1 MVKTHQSSKFVLL
14 NLSDIRNTDKII
26 LQIDDTHTNFT
37 DGQKCYL
44 CEVVDKFIYNVIKSK
59 DDLIMEICRLNDEKR
74 KLEKK
79 VAKLEKALNALNKQN
94 LKNNMLYEAAIVPP
108 CKVGDTV
115 WFLLEDDFPVHKW
128 FLSEEKITEVA
139 SKGFFTSSF
148 AEPCGT
154 EDLGNY
160 TAYSEVGKEAFFNK
174 PEAEAKLKEMDK
186 LAGKSNMGSTCE

>member
-1 MVKTHQSSKFVLL
+1 MDKQLNERDRLIELIGDKQPSAEYENYNSVEWAEHLADYLL
-14 NLSDIRNTDKII
+14 AN
-26 LQIDDTHTNFT
+26 
-37 DGQKCYL
+37 G
-44 CEVVDKFIYNVIKSK
+44 V
-59 DDLIMEICRLNDEKR
+59 
-74 KLEKK
+74 
-79 VAKLEKALNALNKQN
+79 
-94 LKNNMLYEAAIVPP
+94 IVPP

-154 EDLGNY
+154 EDFGNY